1 MLIQLDLVA
10 LEYSPSDN
18 YVVCCEKWNM
28 AKPAENLFIIDT
40 KKGRIAAKF
49 EWKKN
54 PKEGIKSIRFS

>member
-1 MLIQLDLVA
+1 
-10 LEYSPSDN
+10 
-18 YVVCCEKWNM
+18 M